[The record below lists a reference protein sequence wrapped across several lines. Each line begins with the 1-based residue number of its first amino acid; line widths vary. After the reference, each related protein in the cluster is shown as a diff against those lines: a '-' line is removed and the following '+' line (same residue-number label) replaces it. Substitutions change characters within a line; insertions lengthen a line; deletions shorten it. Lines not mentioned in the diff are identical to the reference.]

1 MSPERWQQIGRIL
14 KGALERTGQERA
26 SYLRQE
32 CAGDNELRREVEAL
46 LSSNEQT
53 GSFTEAMPFTLA
65 GLREPVSMVGST
77 FHHAADPF
85 LGRIVSNYRLE
96 ERLAAGGMGVLYRA
110 TDLRLGRSVAVK
122 VLSRQL
128 APDET
133 AKARFLR
140 EARTASAL
148 DHPNIGAIYH
158 IEEQDGELFIVMA
171 LYQGETF
178 KQRLQKGPLP
188 VSEAL
193 ELLRQVALGLDA
205 AHRARIVH
213 RDIKPANLLRTDEGV
228 VKILDF
234 GLAKLTS
241 ESQATA
247 VTQTGETM
255 GTVLY
260 MSPEQLRGGA
270 VDGRSDLWSFGVVA
284 YELLAGVSPFQ
295 AGSGAAIA
303 GRILSEEPPALA
315 SVPGVPAWLAELV
328 TQLLRKLPAQRVQ
341 SASEVLARLDRPSS
355 PIRSR
360 TKLRRASF
368 ALAVIALVALLASFA
383 GLNPGAWR
391 DRLFAKSGG
400 ADIRSLAV
408 LPMGNLSGDSQQ
420 EYFADGI
427 TDALI
432 DNLGKIGSLRVT
444 SRTSAMQFKATRKTL
459 PEIARDLSVDAVVE
473 GAVLRSG
480 NRVRITAQLIRVAP
494 EKRLWAH
501 TYDRDLKDVL
511 ALQDEIARAIAQ
523 EVKLKLSAQES
534 ANVRPVNPE
543 AQEDY
548 LRGLYYW
555 GRRPLGLEKAIESF
569 QQALDKDPNYAPAY
583 AGLAYAYATM
593 GSWENGILAPRE
605 AMPKAKAAALK
616 ALEID
621 DTVSD
626 AHASLAYVRMHYDWQ
641 WPASE
646 EEFKRSIELNPS
658 NAIAHHWYSH
668 YLTAMGRN
676 EESLAETKRAQ
687 ELDPLDPVI
696 SIHLAWLYY
705 NSHQFDSVI
714 EQCVKVLKLEPKSF
728 WPHFNLGWAYEQ
740 KQMFSEAIAEFEKT
754 REMAPSQTHA
764 VAGLAHAYAAAGKR
778 IEALQVLN
786 ELQAM
791 SKRGYVSSFDVA
803 IVYMGLG
810 DHPKTLEWLDK
821 AYAER
826 SGWLV
831 YLNQDPKFDGLR
843 SDGRF
848 QELLRRIGLAP

>member
-1 MSPERWQQIGRIL
+1 MEADRFKQVDRLLQSALQQPPAERGEFLRRAC
-14 KGALERTGQERA
+14 GGDAELEREVRSLLTSQEKA
-26 SYLRQE
+26 
-32 CAGDNELRREVEAL
+32 
-46 LSSNEQT
+46 
-53 GSFTEAMPFTLA
+53 GSFLESPAMQLAAQALA
-65 GLREPVSMVGST
+65 GGQSKDIQSADLPIGPTLRHP
-77 FHHAADPF
+77 ADSF
-85 LGRIVSNYRLE
+85 LGRVVSNYRLE

-140 EARTASAL
+140 EARAASAL
-148 DHPNIGAIYH
+148 DHPNIGAIHH

-171 LYQGETF
+171 LYQGETL
-178 KQRLQKGPLP
+178 KQRLQRGPLP

-205 AHRARIVH
+205 AHRAGIVH

-241 ESQATA
+241 ESEATA
-247 VTQTGETM
+247 VTRTGETM

-360 TKLRRASF
+360 TKLRRTSF
-368 ALAVIALVALLASFA
+368 ALAVIALVALLASF
-383 GLNPGAWR
+383 GLNPGGWR
-391 DRLFAKSGG
+391 DRLFAKS
-400 ADIRSLAV
+400 AAANIRSLAV

-427 TDALI
+427 TEALI

-444 SRTSAMQFKATRKTL
+444 SRRSAMQFKATRKTL
-459 PEIARDLSVDAVVE
+459 PEIARELSVDAVVE
-473 GAVLRSG
+473 GTVLRSG
-480 NRVRITAQLIRVAP
+480 NRVRIKAQLIRVAP
-494 EKRLWAH
+494 EKHLWSQ

-523 EVKLKLSAQES
+523 EVKIKLSTQES
-534 ANVRPVNPE
+534 PNARTVNLE

-555 GRRPLGLEKAIESF
+555 GRRPLGLQKAIEFF
-569 QQALDKDPNYAPAY
+569 QQALDKYPNYAPAY

-593 GSWENGILAPRE
+593 GSWEN
-605 AMPKAKAAALK
+605 
-616 ALEID
+616 
-621 DTVSD
+621 
-626 AHASLAYVRMHYDWQ
+626 
-641 WPASE
+641 
-646 EEFKRSIELNPS
+646 
-658 NAIAHHWYSH
+658 
-668 YLTAMGRN
+668 
-676 EESLAETKRAQ
+676 
-687 ELDPLDPVI
+687 
-696 SIHLAWLYY
+696 
-705 NSHQFDSVI
+705 
-714 EQCVKVLKLEPKSF
+714 
-728 WPHFNLGWAYEQ
+728 
-740 KQMFSEAIAEFEKT
+740 
-754 REMAPSQTHA
+754 
-764 VAGLAHAYAAAGKR
+764 
-778 IEALQVLN
+778 
-786 ELQAM
+786 
-791 SKRGYVSSFDVA
+791 
-803 IVYMGLG
+803 
-810 DHPKTLEWLDK
+810 
-821 AYAER
+821 
-826 SGWLV
+826 
-831 YLNQDPKFDGLR
+831 
-843 SDGRF
+843 
-848 QELLRRIGLAP
+848 